1 MAKREGLYRFQ
12 LLFQSDN
19 RMMLQHFL
27 TQLMPEIN
35 QLKEAKKVQWSIDV
49 DPIDLY

>member
-1 MAKREGLYRFQ
+1 MARREGLYRFQ

-27 TQLMPEIN
+27 SQLIPNIN
-35 QLKEAKKVQWSIDV
+35 QLKEARKVQWSLDV
-49 DPIDLY
+49 DPIDFY